1 MANTFSMDD
10 RRHWSM
16 QVVRKFDKY
25 WQIKLPC
32 PVDPVEDI
40 YRAAYQTRE
49 WDAMQLLKAVK
60 PGALNNSTS
69 FDLFWTEDKSGN
81 SHCFHATFRFPEG
94 MTFPNFGVQ
103 VASLP
108 DEIQR
113 KVRHWIT
120 NVQYFR
126 SLSQELEARCKG
138 VMGNPTGT
146 GSAWMTRR
154 RADLD
159 PCLNTP
165 GQLYRLWPDVQPVMM
180 SDWKRSLQ
188 LASVKSK
195 VPPRIGFEVYRGDRK
210 IWASPEQF
218 RCEDEG
224 ATPEDKKRFKQ
235 INHILC
241 MVSMADEVK
250 APKGYPSFHG
260 DVY

>member
-10 RRHWSM
+10 RRAWPM
-16 QVVRKFDKY
+16 QVVRQFDKY

-32 PVDPVEDI
+32 PVDPLVI
-40 YRAAYQTRE
+40 YSAAYQPHE
-49 WDAMQLLKAVK
+49 WEAMMRLKKDK
-60 PGALNNSTS
+60 PGTLNSSSS
-69 FDLFWTEDKSGN
+69 FNLFWTEDRSAN
-81 SHCFHATFRFPEG
+81 SQCPHATIRFPGDEAY
-94 MTFPNFGVQ
+94 PNFGVQ
-103 VASLP
+103 LDTLP

-138 VMGNPTGT
+138 VLGNPTGT
-146 GSAWMTRR
+146 GNSWMTRR
-154 RADLD
+154 RVDLD

-180 SDWKRSLQ
+180 SSWKRSLQ

-195 VPPRIGFEVYRGDRK
+195 VPDRIGFEVWRNGHKR
-210 IWASPEQF
+210 WASPDEF

-224 ATPEDKKRFKQ
+224 ATPEDRKRFKQ

-241 MVSMADEVK
+241 MVSIADEVPK
-250 APKGYPSFHG
+250 PKGYPSFHG